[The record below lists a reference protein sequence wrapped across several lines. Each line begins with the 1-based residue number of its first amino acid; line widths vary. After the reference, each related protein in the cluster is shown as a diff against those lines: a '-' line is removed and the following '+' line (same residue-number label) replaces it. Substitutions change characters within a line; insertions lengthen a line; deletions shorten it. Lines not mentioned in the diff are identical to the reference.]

1 MESVLVYILQYVN
14 WCTFDT
20 CKEYVVTSCTLFD
33 QTDVS
38 SGEIGN
44 LYQLSTA
51 SRSGLQPSRP
61 VTFGL
66 YVSAFW
72 ISLIGLLMSLSCWSS
87 QAAQVTHLHLP
98 VQVFHR
104 MAKTVCFYTTFF
116 WSRLCSPWA
125 GFRFLHFRF
134 FPPQHLLLPLKCIC
148 ATLSCHTK
156 GNMKVSS
163 HGIDIG
169 PGLDFHQK
177 S

>member
-1 MESVLVYILQYVN
+1 MKLESVESVLVYILQYVN

-66 YVSAFW
+66 YVGAFW
-72 ISLIGLLMSLSCWSS
+72 KLLIGLLMSLSCWSS

-104 MAKTVCFYTTFF
+104 MAKT
-116 WSRLCSPWA
+116 
-125 GFRFLHFRF
+125 
-134 FPPQHLLLPLKCIC
+134 LLLHHILLEQ
-148 ATLSCHTK
+148 ALFS
-156 GNMKVSS
+156 MRRFQVSS
-163 HGIDIG
+163 FQVFFSPALVAAIEVYPCHPFMSYKGKYEG
-169 PGLDFHQK
+169 VFP
-177 S
+177 